1 MKLTIFLALY
11 IIAGCFVLFL
21 WALFKHVVYA
31 NLDGMKDEFGISI
44 IIFWPFLLLYMILY
58 MILLFLSR
66 VAITSAEVLYLIIFN
81 KRRYK

>member
-44 IIFWPFLLLYMILY
+44 IIFWPFLLLYMIL
-58 MILLFLSR
+58 LLLSR
-66 VAITSAEVLYLIIFN
+66 VAIKSAEALYWNIFN